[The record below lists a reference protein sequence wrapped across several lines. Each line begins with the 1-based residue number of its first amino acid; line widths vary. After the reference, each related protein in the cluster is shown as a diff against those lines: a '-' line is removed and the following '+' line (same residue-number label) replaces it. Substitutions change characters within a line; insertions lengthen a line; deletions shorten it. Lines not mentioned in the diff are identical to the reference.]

1 MSVIESKL
9 IVSLFDR
16 VTGPA
21 RGLFGTMNRL
31 RGAADNFSASQRQ
44 LAAPITGTLGRIAA
58 IGATYLS
65 LDRGIRGTAG
75 AAIEFE
81 SAFADVKK
89 VVEATDSQFMNMR
102 RSILRL
108 STAIPI
114 TASGFAAIYAAAGQ
128 SGIANDE
135 LESFA
140 EATAK
145 VATAW
150 ETPVDQTGEAL
161 AKIKTALRRNVKDTV
176 LLADS
181 INEIGNV
188 SAANS
193 PDLLEYTNRVAAFA
207 ETAGFSAE
215 QALAF
220 GGAMIGSGFEPE
232 VAATSFRNLTKALT
246 TGENATKRQR
256 IAFQK
261 LGLSGIK
268 VAKGMQ
274 KDAVKTTLSV
284 LDRIKKLPEWQQIS
298 IMEAVF
304 GSEARALAPLL
315 KSTEEVERLL
325 NMVGDKANYAGS
337 SFKEYEARAKTTAN
351 SLQLLRNNLAAIG
364 IEMGDRMLP
373 AINEGAA
380 GLLDLLKT
388 LGDRATPIDQ
398 LWQAIKG
405 FSAGLGYDGNLRQM
419 INDLGD
425 LLLGPA
431 NGDAAADKLG
441 RIFARFRE
449 FGASVR
455 ELTDAIKGNPLAQFF
470 GEILQY
476 GGYLMLASVGF
487 GMLAGTI
494 RKLASALYFLSGAR
508 AAVGI
513 LRAVVK
519 AGIGIAGTGAA
530 AGAVGAVSGAA
541 TNAAGGVGKGAAA
554 VGGGWLAQLSS
565 RLTPLLY
572 GGSEIG
578 AVKTGAASSQV
589 GLIGRLFSGAGGVG
603 AFLSKFNLWS
613 TAAYGIYKG
622 LEAKGPSDPRYA
634 DPDFFIQKTNEH
646 KDKYYTGTGPRETAP
661 PPPQPAP
668 TEPVPFSFR
677 QLWNDL
683 MKPSPTQ
690 GVGKP
695 EEVSLLGTPTVVAQP
710 SGVQQVQVMNPP
722 PAPQLN
728 LSLTINAKSPATP
741 EEIANLAAAKVS
753 QSVRSA
759 FDGAHADLEYA
770 VS

>member
-16 VTGPA
+16 VSGPA

-31 RGAADNFSASQRQ
+31 RGAADNFAASQRR
-44 LAAPITGTLGRIAA
+44 LASPITGTLGRIAA
-58 IGATYLS
+58 IGAAYIGVAQ
-65 LDRGIRGTAG
+65 GIRATAG

-89 VVEATDSQFMNMR
+89 VVEASDSQFANMR
-102 RSILRL
+102 QTILKL
-108 STAIPI
+108 SKTIPI

-128 SGIANDE
+128 SGLANEE

-150 ETPVDQTGEAL
+150 ETPVGETGEAL
-161 AKIKTALRRNVKDTV
+161 AKIKTALGRSVTDTV
-176 LLADS
+176 LLADA
-181 INEIGNV
+181 INEIGNT
-188 SAANS
+188 SAANA
-193 PDLLEYTNRVAAFA
+193 PALLEYTNRVAAFA

-256 IAFQK
+256 AAFKQ
-261 LGLSGIK
+261 LGLDGIK

-284 LDRIKKLPEWQQIS
+284 LNRLKKLPEWQQIS
-298 IMEAVF
+298 VMEAVF

-315 KSTEEVERLL
+315 KSTDELQRLL
-325 NMVGDKANYAGS
+325 GTVSKQTNYAGS
-337 SFKEYEARAKTTAN
+337 SFKEYEIRAKTTAN
-351 SLQLLRNNLAAIG
+351 ALQLLRNNLAAIG

-373 AINEGAA
+373 AINDAAA
-380 GLLDLLKT
+380 GVLDLLKS
-388 LGDRATPIDQ
+388 LGDRATPLDQ

-405 FSAGLGYDGNLRQM
+405 FSSGLGYNGNLRQM

-431 NGDAAADKLG
+431 NGDEAADKLG
-441 RIFARFRE
+441 RIFARFKE
-449 FGASVR
+449 FGASLRDFNEAVK
-455 ELTDAIKGNPLAQFF
+455 DSPLAKFF
-470 GEILQY
+470 GQVLKY

-508 AAVGI
+508 TAVGI
-513 LRAVVK
+513 LKTIVTLG
-519 AGIGIAGTGAA
+519 AGLAGSGAA
-530 AGAVGAVSGAA
+530 AGAVGAASSAAGAA
-541 TNAAGGVGKGAAA
+541 AGVGKGGAA

-565 RLTPLLY
+565 KLTPLLY
-572 GGSEIG
+572 GGTEVG
-578 AVKTGAASSQV
+578 ALKTGAASTQA
-589 GLIGRLFSGAGGVG
+589 GLLGRIFSGAGGFG

-622 LEAKGPSDPRYA
+622 LEAKGPSDPRYI
-634 DPDFFIQKTNEH
+634 DPNFFIEKSNEH
-646 KDKYYTGTGPRETAP
+646 KDKYYNGTGPREPAP
-661 PPPQPAP
+661 PPRQEPPAE
-668 TEPVPFSFR
+668 TVPFSFR

-683 MKPSPTQ
+683 MKPSPTI

-695 EEVSLLGTPTVVAQP
+695 EQVSLLGTPTVVAQP
-710 SGVQQVQVMNPP
+710 SGVQQVQVMNQQPMPP
-722 PAPQLN
+722 IN
-728 LSLTINAKSPATP
+728 LSVVVNAKSAATP
-741 EEIANLAAAKVS
+741 EEIATLAAAKVS
-753 QSVRSA
+753 QGVRSA
-759 FDGAHADLEYA
+759 FDGVHADLEYTG
-770 VS
+770 

>member
-16 VTGPA
+16 VSGPA

-31 RGAADNFSASQRQ
+31 RGAADNFAASQRK
-44 LAAPITGTLGRIAA
+44 LASPITGTLGRIAA
-58 IGATYLS
+58 FGAAYIS
-65 LDRGIRGTAG
+65 LDRGIRSTAG

-89 VVEATDSQFMNMR
+89 VVEATDSQFLNMR
-102 RSILRL
+102 KSILRL

-128 SGIANDE
+128 SGIANEE

-150 ETPVDQTGEAL
+150 ETPVGETGEAL
-161 AKIKTALRRNVKDTV
+161 AKIKTALGRNVTDTV
-176 LLADS
+176 LLADA
-181 INEIGNV
+181 INEVGNT
-188 SAANS
+188 SAANAPS
-193 PDLLEYTNRVAAFA
+193 LLEYTNRVAAFA

-256 IAFQK
+256 TAFKQ
-261 LGLSGIK
+261 LGLDSVK

-284 LDRIKKLPEWQQIS
+284 LNRIKKLPQWQQIS
-298 IMEAVF
+298 VMEAVF

-315 KSTEEVERLL
+315 KSTEELERLL
-325 NMVGDKANYAGS
+325 AMVANKTNYAGS
-337 SFKEYEARAKTTAN
+337 SFKEYETRAKTTAN
-351 SLQLLRNNLAAIG
+351 ALQLLRNNLAAIG

-373 AINEGAA
+373 AINDGAA
-380 GLLDLLKT
+380 GILDLLKS
-388 LGDRATPIDQ
+388 LGDRATPLDQ

-405 FSAGLGYDGNLRQM
+405 FSSGLGYDGNLRQM

-431 NGDAAADKLG
+431 NGEEAADKLG
-441 RIFARFRE
+441 RIFARFKE
-449 FGASVR
+449 FGASLR
-455 ELTDAIKGNPLAQFF
+455 AFNDAVKNSPLAHFL
-470 GEILQY
+470 GEVLKY
-476 GGYLMLASVGF
+476 GGYLMLASVGL
-487 GMLAGTI
+487 GILAGTV

-513 LRAVVK
+513 LRSVVSL
-519 AGIGIAGTGAA
+519 GRSITGGSAA
-530 AGAVGAVSGAA
+530 AGAVGTASGAA
-541 TNAAGGVGKGAAA
+541 AANIGRGGAA
-554 VGGGWLAQLSS
+554 VGGGWLT
-565 RLTPLLY
+565 RLLY
-572 GGSEIG
+572 GGVEVG
-578 AVKTGAASSQV
+578 AVKTGAASSQTGLFAKIV
-589 GLIGRLFSGAGGVG
+589 GSGLGS
-603 AFLSKFNLWS
+603 FLSRANIWS
-613 TAAYGIYKG
+613 TVGYAIYKG
-622 LEAKGPSDPRYA
+622 LEAKGPSDPKLIDQEY
-634 DPDFFIQKTNEH
+634 FIQKMNEYNL
-646 KDKYYTGTGPRETAP
+646 KQGNSTGQREVA
-661 PPPQPAP
+661 PAP
-668 TEPVPFSFR
+668 KQAAPSETVPFSFR

-683 MKPSPTQ
+683 IAPSPTYSE
-690 GVGKP
+690 P
-695 EEVSLLGTPTVVAQP
+695 EKVTLLGSPTVVTEP

-722 PAPQLN
+722 PAPNVN
-728 LSLTINAKSPATP
+728 LSLVINAKSAATP
-741 EEIANLAAAKVS
+741 EEIANLAAAKVT

-759 FDGAHADLEYA
+759 FDGIHADLEYG

>member
-176 LLADS
+176 LLADA

-315 KSTEEVERLL
+315 KSTEEVARLL
-325 NMVGDKANYAGS
+325 NMVGDKASYAGS

-388 LGDRATPIDQ
+388 LGDRATPLDK
-398 LWQAIKG
+398 LSTAIKG
-405 FSAGLGYDGNLRQM
+405 FSSGLGYDGGLRKM

-425 LLLGPA
+425 LVLGPA
-431 NGDAAADKLG
+431 NGDKAADTLG
-441 RIFARFRE
+441 RIFARFKE

-470 GEILQY
+470 GEIVKY

-487 GMLAGTI
+487 GILAGTI

-513 LRAVVK
+513 LRSVIK
-519 AGIGIAGTGAA
+519 AGAAIAGWGAA
-530 AGAVGAVSGAA
+530 AGAVETVTSAAAASG
-541 TNAAGGVGKGAAA
+541 GMGKGAAT
-554 VGGGWLAQLSS
+554 VGGGWLAQLTSK
-565 RLTPLLY
+565 LTPLLY
-572 GGSEIG
+572 GGTEVG
-578 AVKTGAASSQV
+578 AIKTGAASTQA
-589 GLIGRLFSGAGGVG
+589 GLWGRLFAGAGGLG
-603 AFLSKFNLWS
+603 GLLSKFNLWS

-668 TEPVPFSFR
+668 SEPVPFS
-677 QLWNDL
+677 LWQIWKDL
-683 MKPSPTQ
+683 TKPSPTQ

-741 EEIANLAAAKVS
+741 EEIANLAVAKVS
-753 QSVRSA
+753 QAARAA

>member
-9 IVSLFDR
+9 IVSLFDK

-31 RGAADNFSASQRQ
+31 RGAADNFAASQRQ
-44 LAAPITGTLGRIAA
+44 LAAPVTGTLGRIAA

-89 VVEATDSQFMNMR
+89 VVEATDSQFLNMR
-102 RSILRL
+102 KSILRL

-128 SGIANDE
+128 SGIANEE

-161 AKIKTALRRNVKDTV
+161 AKIKTALRRDVKDTV
-176 LLADS
+176 LLADA

-256 IAFQK
+256 LAFQR
-261 LGLSGIK
+261 LGLDGIK

-274 KDAVKTTLSV
+274 KDAVKTTLTV

-325 NMVGDKANYAGS
+325 KMVGDKANYAGS
-337 SFKEYEARAKTTAN
+337 SFKEYETRAKTTAN
-351 SLQLLRNNLAAIG
+351 SLQLLRNNLSAIG

-380 GLLDLLKT
+380 GILDLLKS

-431 NGDAAADKLG
+431 NGEEAADKLG

-449 FGASVR
+449 FGASIR
-455 ELTDAIKGNPLAQFF
+455 EFNDAIKGNPLAQFF
-470 GEILQY
+470 GEIVKS

-513 LRAVVK
+513 LRSVVNL
-519 AGIGIAGTGAA
+519 GR
-530 AGAVGAVSGAA
+530 
-541 TNAAGGVGKGAAA
+541 
-554 VGGGWLAQLSS
+554 
-565 RLTPLLY
+565 RLTPNRPPL
-572 GGSEIG
+572 SPG
-578 AVKTGAASSQV
+578 ASPGTQNTPKPGKP
-589 GLIGRLFSGAGGVG
+589 GAGFKPG
-603 AFLSKFNLWS
+603 
-613 TAAYGIYKG
+613 
-622 LEAKGPSDPRYA
+622 E
-634 DPDFFIQKTNEH
+634 
-646 KDKYYTGTGPRETAP
+646 TGPWGKNPKASALSEGTKVGPTGVSGLGPRTT
-661 PPPQPAP
+661 PAA
-668 TEPVPFSFR
+668 PFSFSN
-677 QLWNDL
+677 LWKGALKGGLANAVVEILGKKIITGELDNL
-683 MKPSPTQ
+683 NRKLYTPGERIRAEAFRNNIPGLFDGPSFFDNPFGSKPTFKESMGIGWKKYSPS
-690 GVGKP
+690 GSSEGKP
-695 EEVSLLGTPTVVAQP
+695 EQVSLLGTPTVIAQP

-722 PAPQLN
+722 PAPQVNLN
-728 LSLTINAKSPATP
+728 LTIHAQSPATP